1 MSNAYILFREML
13 LRYRNAKKA
22 EEVKRVYATSAG
34 MGSILLLYT
43 SLVELR

>member
-1 MSNAYILFREML
+1 MK
-13 LRYRNAKKA
+13 NAKKV

-34 MGSILLLYT
+34 MGPILLLYT